1 MKLKSTFVYLFCFFA
16 ITVIASSKEVTN
28 LIFNPLSANI
38 YEARIGSVFTNSEK
52 KLRLD
57 IGGNYD
63 FWQKQLNEKI
73 RIGTGVEFYTYTRLR
88 SEGRLKFPVET
99 TDFYFGLNLSAI
111 KEFQKFDLESRL
123 RLGHISTHLSDGF
136 SKNSTFYQAPFVYS
150 KEFFDLTVAIRKG
163 SFRPYIGAIINFSKQ
178 PKNLNLFVPQIGI
191 EFDKKIYRNIHFL
204 AALDHK
210 LNGYDNKYLGMN
222 TVTSGL
228 EFRTAQNRGILLK
241 VEYYAGQDYY
251 GQFFKERLE
260 YFGVGFEFKYH

>member
-1 MKLKSTFVYLFCFFA
+1 MKLKITFLNLFFFFA
-16 ITVIASSKEVTN
+16 FTVITSSKEVSN
-28 LIFNPLSANI
+28 LIFNPLAANI
-38 YEARIGSVFTNSEK
+38 YESRIGAVFTNSDK

-63 FWQKQLNEKI
+63 FWQKQINEKV
-73 RIGTGVEFYTYTRLR
+73 RIGSGVDFFTYTRLR

-99 TDFYFGLNLSAI
+99 TDFYFGLNLSVK

-136 SKNSTFYQAPFVYS
+136 SKNSTFFKAPFVYS
-150 KEFFDLTVAIRKG
+150 KEFFDLTVALRKG

-178 PKNLNLFVPQIGI
+178 PKSLNLFVPQIGI

-204 AALDHK
+204 VAYDHK
-210 LNGYDNKYLGMN
+210 LNGYDNIYLGMN
-222 TVTSGL
+222 SITSGF

-251 GQFFKERLE
+251 GQFFNEHLE
-260 YFGVGFEFKYH
+260 YFGFGFEFKYH